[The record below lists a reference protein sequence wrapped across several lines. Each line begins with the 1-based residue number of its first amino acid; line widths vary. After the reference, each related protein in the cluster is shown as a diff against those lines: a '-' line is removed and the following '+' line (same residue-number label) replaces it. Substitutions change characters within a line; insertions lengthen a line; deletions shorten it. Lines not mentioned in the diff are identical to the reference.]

1 MLHRERERV
10 KEHTVRE
17 EREREK
23 EVCVLKMVALF
34 FYFGCSLF
42 A

>member
-1 MLHRERERV
+1 MLHRERE
-10 KEHTVRE
+10 KTE
-17 EREREK
+17 EIKGKRTQREK
-23 EVCVLKMVALF
+23 ESVLKMVALF